1 MTPSA
6 FTFLPPRGH
15 RLRLEL
21 TVLMALLAV
30 LVTLGVWRQSK
41 ESAVEKAHALFDLRV
56 EELAH
61 AVVLRAADYEQV
73 LRGARGLFAANRSVG
88 AREWHAYVQELNIG
102 SLYMGM
108 ESFGVLRVIEAEDVE
123 RFVAERRRDPETAD
137 FTLKRAQPRERYV
150 ISSFIEPRLPRN
162 VLVVGRD
169 FASEPIRAAALA
181 RATDT
186 EQPTATAPIQMFSMP
201 DDASRSF
208 AIFVPIFR
216 PGLPLDT
223 VEERRRA
230 VWAYVSS
237 AVRIETMIEGVLAG
251 LQPIVAT
258 DALERMVFAIT
269 DVTDPTMPLPFYDRG
284 LAKAERQPDGFSKK
298 ISVGVSGRQWMIE
311 AVALP
316 SLQARQAGD
325 TPGIWTR
332 AVALFGV
339 LLTGLTHA
347 LGVILENRA
356 DLRRAYTQL
365 AEREAELDLL
375 AHSDPLTG
383 VANRRHFFLV
393 GTNEWA
399 RAKRHGRALSVLMID
414 VDHFKAINDTHG
426 HGIGDETLK
435 SLAAVCRTA
444 LRDCDL
450 MARMG
455 GEEFAV
461 LLSEID
467 LTAAQAV
474 AERLR
479 QVAAEMRVATE
490 EGGPLSL
497 TISIGAAC
505 LCSDDESLDD
515 VVRRADRALYAAK
528 AAGRNQVIVSDQE
541 ELPLFALT
549 ALPDPSPE

>member
-1 MTPSA
+1 MAPPAS
-6 FTFLPPRGH
+6 TFLPPHGH

-61 AVVLRAADYEQV
+61 AVVLRVADYEQV
-73 LRGARGLFAANRSVG
+73 LRGARGLFAANRAVG
-88 AREWHAYVQELNIG
+88 AREWHAYVRELGID
-102 SLYMGM
+102 SLYKGM
-108 ESFGVLRVIEAEDVE
+108 ESFSVLRVIEAADAD
-123 RFVAERRRDPETAD
+123 RFVAERRRDPDTAD
-137 FTLKRAQPRERYV
+137 FTLKTDRPREQYV
-150 ISSFIEPRLPRN
+150 ILSFVEPRLPRN
-162 VLVVGRD
+162 AAVIGRD
-169 FASEPIRAAALA
+169 FGTEPDRAAALTRA
-181 RATDT
+181 RET
-186 EQPTATAPIQMFSMP
+186 EQPTATAPIRTFSQP

-208 AIFVPIFR
+208 AVFIPIFR
-216 PGLPLDT
+216 PGLPLET
-223 VEERRRA
+223 IAERRRA
-230 VWAYVSS
+230 LWAYVSS
-237 AVRIETMIEGVLAG
+237 VVKIDTMIDGVVAD
-251 LQPIVAT
+251 LQREVAT
-258 DALERMVFAIT
+258 DAVEGMVFAIT
-269 DVTDPTMPLPFYDRG
+269 DVTDPTTPLPVYDRG
-284 LAKAERQPDGFSKK
+284 LAKAERPPETFSRTVA
-298 ISVGVSGRQWMIE
+298 IGVSGRQWMIE
-311 AVALP
+311 AAALP
-316 SLQARQAGD
+316 SPQARQAND

-356 DLRRAYTQL
+356 DLRRAYARL

-375 AHSDPLTG
+375 AHSDSLTG

-393 GTNEWA
+393 GTSEWA
-399 RAKRHGRALSVLMID
+399 RAKRHGRALSVLMVD

-435 SLAAVCRTA
+435 TLAAACRAT

-461 LLSEID
+461 LLAEID
-467 LTAAQAV
+467 LAAAQAV

-479 QVAAEMRVATE
+479 QVASEMRVPIE
-490 EGGPLSL
+490 DGEYLSL

-505 LCSDDESLDD
+505 LCSGDQSLDD

-528 AAGRNQVIVSDQE
+528 AAGRNRVIVSNQE